1 MNVFLEEEI
10 LGKKYTAEQA
20 KNMILDISSGLF
32 IEKGYEQTSI
42 SDIVSGLDGLTKGAI
57 YHHFDSKHDIIVGIA
72 KRYVLKK
79 ELLESIKEKSELNGL
94 EKIREILLESM
105 FNKEI
110 MSSTKTSLGLLTD
123 PTFSSLYNSQ
133 IINNL
138 SPEIECYI
146 KEGIVDGSIQT
157 ESPKQ
162 MSEVILLLI
171 STWFIQ
177 SLFPNT
183 LETFMDKLRTAQF
196 VLKASGIDVLSED
209 IINKILEEVKLN

>member
-10 LGKKYTAEQA
+10 LGKKYTAKQA

>member
-1 MNVFLEEEI
+1 M
-10 LGKKYTAEQA
+10 GKKYTAEQA

-196 VLKASGIDVLSED
+196 VLKASGVDVLSED

>member
-10 LGKKYTAEQA
+10 LGKKYTAKQA

-196 VLKASGIDVLSED
+196 VLKASGVDVLSED

>member
-1 MNVFLEEEI
+1 M
-10 LGKKYTAEQA
+10 GKKYTAKQA

-196 VLKASGIDVLSED
+196 VLKASGVDVLSED
-209 IINKILEEVKLN
+209 IINKILEEVKLNWKI

>member
-1 MNVFLEEEI
+1 M
-10 LGKKYTAEQA
+10 GKKYTAEQA

>member
-1 MNVFLEEEI
+1 M
-10 LGKKYTAEQA
+10 GKKYTAKQA

-196 VLKASGIDVLSED
+196 VLKASGVDVLSED

>member
-196 VLKASGIDVLSED
+196 VLKASGVDVLSED

>member
-10 LGKKYTAEQA
+10 LGKKYTAKQA

-138 SPEIECYI
+138 SPEIEGYI